1 MPSNLEIYLPS
12 RLYAKVGWFALLG
25 ALVSVAFGLRSA
37 FAFIPA
43 FLCAATAALLFW
55 LAARPRITVGENQ
68 FTIGERAIAWREVKE
83 INSSRFVSPLLLD
96 IKLTNN
102 RRKRLIF
109 PGEPE
114 QIGKLMYQLR
124 RHSHMATFDGV
135 AYRDYWTWSSL
146 GSNKLAGTGPAADQP
161 VRMISQDDEEEI
173 ERLYQRLKTVGH
185 LDGRS
190 DTKNTRE

>member
-1 MPSNLEIYLPS
+1 MPSNLEIYIPS
-12 RLYAKVGWFALLG
+12 RLYAKVGWFALVG

-37 FAFIPA
+37 FAFIPG
-43 FLCAATAALLFW
+43 LLSGLTAAVLFW

-102 RRKRLIF
+102 RRKRLVY

-135 AYRDYWTWSSL
+135 AYRDYWTWTSL
-146 GSNKLAGTGPAADQP
+146 GSNKLAGPVAEQP

-185 LDGRS
+185 LDARS
-190 DTKNTRE
+190 DSKNNRE

>member
-12 RLYAKVGWFALLG
+12 RLYAKVGWFALVG
-25 ALVSVAFGLRSA
+25 SLVSVAFGFRSV
-37 FAFIPA
+37 FALAPA
-43 FLCAATAALLFW
+43 FLCGLTSALLFW
-55 LAARPRITVGENQ
+55 LASRPRITVGENQ

-96 IKLTNN
+96 IKLTNH
-102 RRKRLIF
+102 RRKRLVF

-114 QIGKLMYQLR
+114 RIGKLMYQLR
-124 RHSHMATFDGV
+124 RNSHLATFDGV
-135 AYRDYWTWSSL
+135 AYRDYWTWTSL
-146 GSNKLAGTGPAADQP
+146 GSNKLAGPIAAQP

-173 ERLYQRLKTVGH
+173 ERLYQRLKTVGN

-190 DTKNTRE
+190 ESKNNRE